1 MTPTI
6 DGMALVRADR
16 SLRLTLRFWLVA
28 VGVEVRFGLALL
40 VVGDA
45 ALQRGLDATG
55 LEFNTDGASGVAG
68 PVCRRSTRRE
78 AIGLASGSGVA
89 LRMWWAPR
97 IGAVRQRCLILRR
110 IDDVGTSVAEL

>member
-55 LEFNTDGASGVAG
+55 LEFNTDGVSGVAG
-68 PVCRRSTRRE
+68 SGCRRSTGR
-78 AIGLASGSGVA
+78 
-89 LRMWWAPR
+89 
-97 IGAVRQRCLILRR
+97 
-110 IDDVGTSVAEL
+110 